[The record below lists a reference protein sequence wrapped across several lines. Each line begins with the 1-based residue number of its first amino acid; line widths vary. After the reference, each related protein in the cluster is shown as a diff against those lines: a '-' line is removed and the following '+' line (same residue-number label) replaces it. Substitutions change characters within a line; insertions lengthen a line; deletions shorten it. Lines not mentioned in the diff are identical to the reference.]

1 MKLKIHR
8 SGVIILVS
16 ILLLGCTGKFE
27 DINKNPFITTNI
39 KPGYLMKSLLSKGL
53 VNMGIW
59 EYQVGDNLHVQF
71 YAQYYA
77 SVNSGFVTD
86 RYGWKSDWV
95 HDGFWYSY
103 YSNTSRIRHE
113 VGGWIDKHPE
123 WDNMY
128 QILRICDALCA
139 SRTTDMFG
147 DVPYSEAGQGIALP
161 KFDSQKDIYYALFTE
176 LKEAV
181 AALKSNT
188 DQESFTELQDIYYKG
203 DVTKWIKLANSL
215 RLRLALRLSFIDPD
229 KAKSEGE
236 AALADVMMDSNADN
250 AGAMVTLI
258 ENSNGHPLY
267 YIGNWDDF
275 RASKTIIDILQNESS
290 VADPRLPLWFG
301 KTQGYISG
309 TYEHEYHGV
318 PNGLLASQMTE
329 EDHKASNN
337 SAVWGFYFDN
347 EWNLQ
352 QKGDLDGVDGRP
364 TQVGVMK
371 PLVCMN
377 YAEVCL
383 LKAEAALRG
392 WAGAGD
398 VKANYEEGI
407 RTSFAEFRD
416 GVDPTL
422 YTLGNDDLYIN
433 SGKVKWDQSADFE
446 TKLKQII
453 TQKWLALY
461 PNGAEAWTEFRRTG
475 YPDFTPVVA
484 SDIGAITEGQF
495 IKKVPYTDKEISSN
509 PNALAPALNQGQGN
523 GQNVRVWWD
532 TGRYK

>member
-1 MKLKIHR
+1 MKPSILKI
-8 SGVIILVS
+8 GLTY
-16 ILLLGCTGKFE
+16 LLLICLFGCTSDFE
-27 DINKNPFITTNI
+27 KMNKNPFETTHI
-39 KPGYLMKSLLSKGL
+39 IPGYLIRNVLQQGL

-59 EYQVGDNLHVQF
+59 EYQVGDNLHVHF
-71 YAQYYA
+71 YAQYFA

-86 RYGWKSDWV
+86 RYGWKSSWI

-103 YSNTSRIRHE
+103 YSNTTRIRHE
-113 VGGWIDKHPE
+113 VGDWAKEHPE

-128 QILRICDALCA
+128 QILRICDAMCA
-139 SRTTDMFG
+139 ARTTDMFG
-147 DVPYSEAGQGIALP
+147 DVPYSEAGQGIPIP
-161 KFDSQKDIYYALFTE
+161 KFDSQKDIYYTLFTE

-188 DQESFTELQDIYYKG
+188 NQESYTELQDIYYKG
-203 DVTKWIKLANSL
+203 DVNKWIKLANSL
-215 RLRLALRLSFIDPD
+215 RLRLALRISFIDPE
-229 KAKSEGE
+229 KAKQEGE
-236 AALADVMMDSNADN
+236 AALTDVMMESNADN
-250 AGAMVTLI
+250 AGALVSLI

-275 RASKTIIDILQNESS
+275 RASKTIIDILQKESS

-301 KTQGYISG
+301 KTQGYVAG
-309 TYEHEYHGV
+309 TFDHEYHGV

-329 EDHKASNN
+329 ENNKALNN
-337 SAVWGFYFDN
+337 SAVWGFYFN
-347 EWNLQ
+347 KEWNLQ
-352 QKGDLDGVDGRP
+352 KKGDLEGTDGRP
-364 TQVGVMK
+364 TQEGVYK

-398 VKANYEEGI
+398 AQTQYEKGI
-407 RTSFAEFRD
+407 RASFAEFRE
-416 GVDPTL
+416 GVDANL
-422 YTLGNDDLYIN
+422 YTTENDDLYIH
-433 SGKVKWDQSADFE
+433 SGNVKWDPSANFE
-446 TKLKQII
+446 TKLKKVI

-461 PNGAEAWTEFRRTG
+461 PNGAEAWSEFRRTG
-475 YPDFTPVVA
+475 YPVLNPVQA
-484 SDIGAITEGQF
+484 SDISVITEGQF
-495 IKKVPYTDKEISSN
+495 IKKVPYTDQEISSN
-509 PNALAPALNQGQGN
+509 PNALDPSLNQGQGN